1 MRECRFSGI
10 PAATRV
16 LRKFA
21 AEVTMKAFRS
31 RPSIMSNRPDEDK
44 KAELE
49 ICNLRLSF
57 GGVVAVRDV
66 DLTVHTGELMA
77 VIGPNGAGKTSL
89 LNCITGFYRPQQGK
103 IIFNGRDITH
113 LHTHQLVGVGVG
125 RTFQNI
131 ELFPGMTVLANMT
144 LARHIHCRYS
154 FWRSCLFSPKVRE
167 EEIRHRQ
174 VLEEIIDFLEMQS
187 IRKQTV
193 GSLPYGM
200 MKRVELGR
208 ALALEPRLLI
218 LDEPFAGMNL
228 EEKEDMVRFL
238 LELNGRWG
246 LTMILVEH
254 DMSIVMSISRRV
266 MVLNFGEKLG
276 EGTPEEINADPEV
289 IKAYLGDA
297 RTMD

>member
-1 MRECRFSGI
+1 
-10 PAATRV
+10 
-16 LRKFA
+16 
-21 AEVTMKAFRS
+21 MKAFRS
-31 RPSIMSNRPDEDK
+31 RPSIMISRREENK

-49 ICNLRLSF
+49 IKSLHLSF
-57 GGVVAVRDV
+57 GGVTAVKDV
-66 DLTVHTGELMA
+66 DLNVHTGELMA
-77 VIGPNGAGKTSL
+77 IIGPNGAGKTSL
-89 LNCITGFYRPQQGK
+89 LNCITGFYRPQKGR
-103 IIFNGRDITH
+103 IIFNGTDITD
-113 LHTHQLVGVGVG
+113 LHTHQLVEVGIG

-144 LARHIHCRYS
+144 LARHIHCHYS
-154 FWRSCLFSPKVRE
+154 FIHSCFFSPAVK

-174 VLEEIIDFLEMQS
+174 ILEEIIDFLEMQS
-187 IRKQTV
+187 IRKKTV

-238 LELNGRWG
+238 LELNQRWG

-254 DMSIVMSISRRV
+254 DMSIVMNISKRI
-266 MVLNFGEKLG
+266 MVLNFGEKIG
-276 EGTPEEINADPEV
+276 EGTAYEISGHPEV
-289 IKAYLGDA
+289 IRAYLGDSG
-297 RTMD
+297 TL

>member
-1 MRECRFSGI
+1 
-10 PAATRV
+10 
-16 LRKFA
+16 
-21 AEVTMKAFRS
+21 MKAFRS
-31 RPSIMSNRPDEDK
+31 RPSIMINRREKDK

-49 ICNLRLSF
+49 IKGLRLSF
-57 GGVVAVRDV
+57 GGVIAVKDV
-66 DLTVHTGELMA
+66 DLNAHTGELMA
-77 VIGPNGAGKTSL
+77 IIGPNGAGKTSL
-89 LNCITGFYRPQQGK
+89 LNCITGFYRAQRGK
-103 IIFNGRDITH
+103 IIFNGKDITH
-113 LHTHQLVGVGVG
+113 LHTHELVGVGIG

-144 LARHIHCRYS
+144 LARHIHCQYS
-154 FWRSCLFSPKVRE
+154 FIRSCLFSGAVRK

-174 VLEEIIDFLEMQS
+174 ILEEIIDFLEMQS
-187 IRKQTV
+187 IRKKTV

-218 LDEPFAGMNL
+218 LDEPFAGMNM

-238 LELNGRWG
+238 LELNQRWG

-254 DMSIVMSISRRV
+254 DMSIVMSIAQRI

-276 EGTPEEINADPEV
+276 EGSAEEISANPDV
-289 IKAYLGDA
+289 IKAYLGESEA
-297 RTMD
+297 L

>member
-1 MRECRFSGI
+1 
-10 PAATRV
+10 
-16 LRKFA
+16 
-21 AEVTMKAFRS
+21 MKAFRS
-31 RPSIMSNRPDEDK
+31 QPSIMINRPQEDK
-44 KAELE
+44 KAELK
-49 ICNLRLSF
+49 IRNLRLSF
-57 GGVVAVRDV
+57 GGVVAIKDV
-66 DLTVHTGELMA
+66 DLSIHTGELMA
-77 VIGPNGAGKTSL
+77 IIGPNGAGKTSL
-89 LNCITGFYRPQQGK
+89 LNCITGFYHAQQGQ
-103 IIFNGRDITH
+103 IIFNGQDISH
-113 LHTHQLVGVGVG
+113 LHTHRLVGVGIG

-144 LARHIHCRYS
+144 LARHIHCSYS
-154 FWRSCLFSPKVRE
+154 FWRSCLFSPKVRK
-167 EEIRHRQ
+167 EEIRHREI
-174 VLEEIIDFLEMQS
+174 LEEIIDFLEMQP

-246 LTMILVEH
+246 LTMVLVEH
-254 DMSIVMSISRRV
+254 DMSIVMSIAQRI

-276 EGTPEEINADPEV
+276 EGGPEEISANPEV

-297 RTMD
+297 QAIK

>member
-1 MRECRFSGI
+1 MIDRRE
-10 PAATRV
+10 
-16 LRKFA
+16 
-21 AEVTMKAFRS
+21 
-31 RPSIMSNRPDEDK
+31 EDK

-49 ICNLRLSF
+49 IQRLRLSF
-57 GGVVAVRDV
+57 GGVIAVKDV
-66 DLTVHTGELMA
+66 DLQVHTGELMA
-77 VIGPNGAGKTSL
+77 IIGPNGAGKTSL

-103 IIFNGRDITH
+103 IIFNGKDITN
-113 LHTHQLVGVGVG
+113 LHTHELVGVGIG

-154 FWRSCLFSPKVRE
+154 FIKSFLFSKSVRD

-187 IRKQTV
+187 IRKQAV

-200 MKRVELGR
+200 QKRVELGR
-208 ALALEPRLLI
+208 ALALEPKLLV
-218 LDEPFAGMNL
+218 LDEPFAGMNM

-238 LELNGRWG
+238 LELNQQWG
-246 LTMILVEH
+246 VTMILVEH
-254 DMSIVMSISRRV
+254 DMSIVMSISQRI

-276 EGTPEEINADPEV
+276 EGNAEEISANPEV

-297 RTMD
+297 EAL